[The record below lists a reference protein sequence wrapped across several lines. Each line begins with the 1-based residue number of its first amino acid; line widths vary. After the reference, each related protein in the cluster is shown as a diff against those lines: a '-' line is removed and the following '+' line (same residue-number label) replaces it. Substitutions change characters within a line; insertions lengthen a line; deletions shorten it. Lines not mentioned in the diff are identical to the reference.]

1 MKLILLKNNIIY
13 IYMIKTIYISI
24 IVLVTIWTLY
34 LYLEND
40 QKYKNEMNRIT
51 YLEHK
56 IRKKNDYIKHN
67 RMSTIPCSVVNLETP
82 VIVILGQIIHVNGVK
97 QLIDVIKL
105 FKN

>member
-56 IRKKNDYIKHN
+56 IRKKNDYIKQN

-82 VIVILGQIIHVNGVK
+82 RDCYIGSNYSCKWCEAAERCNQII
-97 QLIDVIKL
+97 
-105 FKN
+105 